1 MGQRRLKSEKIVNES
16 FKRKVIEEYLS
27 GGVTKKF
34 LLKKYNIR
42 YQSAI
47 QEWMKKLGYEDPY
60 RHVHIPSPSTFEEI
74 KLNRQKELDKIN
86 ELEQALQAE
95 KDKVLLYQQVIDW
108 AEREYNLPI
117 LKKDVAK

>member
-1 MGQRRLKSEKIVNES
+1 MGQRRLKSEKIVNEP

-60 RHVHIPSPSTFEEI
+60 CNVHIPNAFEEI
-74 KLNRQKELDKIN
+74 KLNKQKELD
-86 ELEQALQAE
+86 QTSRS
-95 KDKVLLYQQVIDW
+95 LLPTTQNVKEHPVPSIYQG
-108 AEREYNLPI
+108 
-117 LKKDVAK
+117 

>member
-27 GGVTKKF
+27 GGVTKQF

-60 RHVHIPSPSTFEEI
+60 RNVHIPSAFEEI
-74 KLNRQKELDKIN
+74 KLNKQKELNKIN

-95 KDKVLLYQQVIDW
+95 KDKVLLYQQVIEW